1 MAGEEN
7 RARRK
12 QVGDEVWVF
21 NREEKHVRLYSQV
34 KTSTLTLNEMENHLT
49 CFNKILPASGLGL
62 DCGGV
67 RAKAERPTR
76 RQKMIMVWTKF
87 GAVEGEET

>member
-21 NREEKHVRLYSQV
+21 NREQKHVRLYSPV
-34 KTSTLTLNEMENHLT
+34 KTSTLTLNEMET
-49 CFNKILPASGLGL
+49 
-62 DCGGV
+62 
-67 RAKAERPTR
+67 T
-76 RQKMIMVWTKF
+76 
-87 GAVEGEET
+87 